1 MDFREAVFIK
11 KILRQAV
18 AMFAFAFTGVTEAE
32 EINDASVEKIEYS
45 AKFEPSNPV

>member
-1 MDFREAVFIK
+1 MK

-32 EINDASVEKIEYS
+32 EINDASVEKIGVKDEKNAEEFS
-45 AKFEPSNPV
+45 VHAAFQH